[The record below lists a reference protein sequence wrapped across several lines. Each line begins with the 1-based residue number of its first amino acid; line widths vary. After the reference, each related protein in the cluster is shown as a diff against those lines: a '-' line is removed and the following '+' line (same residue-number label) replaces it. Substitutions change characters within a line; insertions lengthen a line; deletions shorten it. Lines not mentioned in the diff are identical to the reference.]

1 MARVAML
8 LGNPFTHDARVERE
22 ARTLVGLG
30 HEVTVFCVA
39 KAGLPD
45 REVRDG
51 IRIERL
57 PAPAWLGWTGPR
69 RLFPLLR
76 YFTRYKFLASAARP
90 WKPQVVHGHD
100 LEMLLPGARLAAR
113 LGVPHVHDDHEA
125 GIEKLPAQTPAWIR
139 GPKRWALDLLTSHL
153 VRRAAA
159 LQRKWFP
166 RAAAVITVSDGCAE
180 MLAPYGAR
188 PVVLRNF
195 PEWSDLPP
203 DPRLREMAGLPA
215 GTKIAL
221 SQGTMT
227 EATAPDVCVSAARH
241 LPADWAVVFL
251 GVTWMR
257 PLLEEQARREGVA
270 DRVKFLDPVPPSEL
284 IGFTRAATV
293 GLTPIRVSNQ
303 SERSALSNKVFE
315 YLQAGLPIV
324 TSDGTAQAALLRELD
339 AGAVIPWENTPESL
353 AAAVLALA
361 AGPEEEARRRSARI
375 RAIAKER
382 YCWEVEAKVLVDV
395 YARLPLPS

>member
-1 MARVAML
+1 ML

-22 ARTLVGLG
+22 ARTLVGMG
-30 HEVTVFCVA
+30 HEVAVFCVA
-39 KAGLPD
+39 AEGLPA

-51 IRIERL
+51 IRIERH
-57 PAPAWLGWTGPR
+57 PAPAWLAWTGPR
-69 RLFPLLR
+69 RIVPLLR
-76 YFTRYKFLASAARP
+76 YYSRYEFLARAAGP
-90 WKPQVVHGHD
+90 WKPEVVHGHD

-113 LGVPHVHDDHEA
+113 LGVPHVHDDHEV

-139 GPKRWALDLLTSHL
+139 GPKRWVLDRITGHL

-166 RAAAVITVSDGCAE
+166 RAAAVITVSDGCAG
-180 MLAPYGAR
+180 MLARYGAR
-188 PVVLRNF
+188 PVVLRNL

-203 DPRLREMAGLPA
+203 DPRLRERAGLPA

-257 PLLEEQARREGVA
+257 PRLEEQARREGVT
-270 DRVKFLDPVPPSEL
+270 DRVKFLDPVPPREL
-284 IGFTRAATV
+284 PGFTRAATV
-293 GLTPIRVSNQ
+293 GLTPLRASND
-303 SERSALSNKVFE
+303 SEKFALSNKIIE
-315 YLQAGLPIV
+315 YMHAGLPIV
-324 TSDGTAQAALLRELD
+324 TSEGTAQADLVRETD
-339 AGAVIPWENTPESL
+339 SGMVIRENTPEAL
-353 AAAVLALA
+353 AAATLGLMAV
-361 AGPEEEARRRSARI
+361 PEEERRRRSERARAMA
-375 RAIAKER
+375 RER
-382 YCWEVEAKVLVDV
+382 YSWEVESKKLKTLYCQVLG
-395 YARLPLPS
+395 S